1 MNPRAVLVSIL
12 VFVLAG
18 GAWAQSQPAPPPSK
32 PPQIAPKPSLPTVTP
47 APTSQLQSEFAV
59 AVGDT
64 VLFPYQSKE
73 LTLRS
78 IRILDNQAKWLKVK
92 PEVKVTLEAYCDDDI
107 DPKDAREFCMSR
119 AREVRDYLVRQGVA
133 SERISLVAFDDSQ
146 APRRVV
152 KSDTKSDST
161 KSDSTKPGST
171 KSDSTKPGST
181 KPDSTK
187 SDSTKPDSTKSDST
201 KSDTKPNPDSKKGKK
216 DEKAR
221 RTNRRVATRVST

>member
-12 VFVLAG
+12 VSVLAG
-18 GAWAQSQPAPPPSK
+18 GAWAQTPPNPPPAK
-32 PPQIAPKPSLPTVTP
+32 PPQIAPKPALPTVTP
-47 APTSQLQSEFAV
+47 APASQLQSEFAV

-78 IRILDNQAKWLKVK
+78 LKILDNQAKWLKAK

-107 DPKDAREFCMSR
+107 DPGQAREFCMSR
-119 AREVRDYLVRQGVA
+119 AREVRDYLVRQGVT

-146 APRRVV
+146 APRRVSKSDK
-152 KSDTKSDST
+152 KSDTTKTESGKSESGKT
-161 KSDSTKPGST
+161 
-171 KSDSTKPGST
+171 
-181 KPDSTK
+181 
-187 SDSTKPDSTKSDST
+187 
-201 KSDTKPNPDSKKGKK
+201 DTKANPDSKKGKK

-221 RTNRRVATRVST
+221 RTNRRVATRVSA

>member
-12 VFVLAG
+12 AFALAG
-18 GAWAQSQPAPPPSK
+18 SAAAQTQTNPPPAK
-32 PPQIAPKPSLPTVTP
+32 PPQIAPKPSLPTATP
-47 APTSQLQSEFAV
+47 APASQLQSEFAV

-78 IRILDNQAKWLKVK
+78 LKILDNQAKWLKAK

-107 DPKDAREFCMSR
+107 EPSQAREFCMSR

-146 APRRVV
+146 APRRVS
-152 KSDTKSDST
+152 KPKDSKTDTKSDS
-161 KSDSTKPGST
+161 KSDKQA
-171 KSDSTKPGST
+171 
-181 KPDSTK
+181 
-187 SDSTKPDSTKSDST
+187 
-201 KSDTKPNPDSKKGKK
+201 NPDSKKGKK